1 MSSVSYKSHL
11 KIPIFD
17 GTDYPFWKEKM
28 KIRLRAID
36 EEMWNVV
43 SNGLNFEIAQVPNDQ
58 ERRLI
63 QLDAQAK
70 DEIGGHLSRT
80 QFLRYRRCET
90 AKDLWDIL
98 EKINEGVSSQKE
110 ARVDT
115 LRAKFNRFRRIG
127 NESCQQTFD
136 RLSDIANELQGLGAK
151 DITDHEVVKKL
162 LRSLDSSFD
171 TLVLMIRE
179 RPDFKTL
186 DSADIMERLNT
197 HEEQEEEKRDLYGSN
212 KKNHALKAAAES
224 SAEEIGEEDSDD
236 PERISKDLAL
246 ITKRFQ
252 RFRQKNQYQKK
263 GSSSSNSS
271 KPKPSGEYT
280 CFKCKKPGHFISD
293 CPLWEAEI

>member
-36 EEMWNVV
+36 DDMWNVV
-43 SNGLNFEIAQVPNDQ
+43 QNGFMVEVPQVPTDH
-58 ERRLI
+58 EKKLI
-63 QLDAQAK
+63 QMDAQAK
-70 DEIGGHLSRT
+70 DEIGGHLSRA
-80 QFLRYRRCET
+80 QFLRYRQCET
-90 AKDLWDIL
+90 TKELWDIL
-98 EKINEGVSSQKE
+98 EKINEGVSTQKE
-110 ARVDT
+110 ARIDT
-115 LRAKFNRFRRIG
+115 LRAKFNRFKRIG

-179 RPDFKTL
+179 RPDFKNI

-197 HEEQEEEKRDLYGSN
+197 HEEQEEEKRDLYGSSHR
-212 KKNHALKAAAES
+212 KCHALKAVAES
-224 SAEEIGEEDSDD
+224 SLEGNAKEDLDD
-236 PERISKDLAL
+236 PERISKDLTL

-252 RFRQKNQYQKK
+252 RLHKKNQFQKK
-263 GSSSSNSS
+263 GSSNSGGSKSLS
-271 KPKPSGEYT
+271 KPTRDYT
-280 CFKCKKPGHFISD
+280 CFKCKQHGHVISD
-293 CPLWEAEI
+293 CPLW